1 MVNSANGREVI
12 GGLRGRRPD
21 VLPMS
26 RQISGSGRAAPI
38 FVLYEQNIGLLTPMI
53 ANNLRDASGIILPT
67 DRGCVPGSGR

>member
-12 GGLRGRRPD
+12 ERLRGRRD